1 MNQYYFKY
9 LSKNKKT
16 ASNRP
21 TITESQ
27 GGFKKSA
34 GFFPAFVSY
43 RFITGISVDSL
54 DRIVTS
60 REAGRLSLENFPSGF
75 I

>member
-9 LSKNKKT
+9 LSRNKKI
-16 ASNRP
+16 ALNRP
-21 TITESQ
+21 TITGSR

-34 GFFPAFVSY
+34 GFFQTLVSC
-43 RFITGISVDSL
+43 RFTTGIAVDSL
-54 DRIVTS
+54 ARIIAL
-60 REAGRLSLENFPSGF
+60 REAGRFNLENFSSGF